1 MKYDIKVI
9 SLLVSI
15 FFISQIVGLS
25 ILYKDMTVR
34 IVEGKTEIVHSETVI
49 GPRPEFYGIQ
59 TFIWVFS
66 AILITTGLLL
76 LLMKFGKIDWIKLLI
91 FTACF
96 ITISVTLGV
105 FIVSYLAFL
114 IAFILA
120 VIKVYKPNMFTHN
133 LSEMLIYSG
142 LALILVPLF
151 DLTWMIALLLFI
163 SVYDIYA
170 VFKSK
175 HMVKMAV
182 FQAKSKMFT
191 GLLIPLKRVRKSI
204 KTGKKK
210 TEVLTEAIMG
220 SGDVAFP
227 LMFSGVVMERMIRIG
242 GISKELA
249 FAKTLI
255 IPVIVSIVLLILL
268 MKGRR
273 GKFYPGMPF
282 ITAGCLLGY
291 LMVLII

>member
-1 MKYDIKVI
+1 MKYDIKII
-9 SLLVSI
+9 SLLVLL

-25 ILYKDMTVR
+25 ILYKDMQVR
-34 IVEGKTEIVHSETVI
+34 IIDGKRKIIHSETVV
-49 GPRPEFYGIQ
+49 GPRPEFFGIQ
-59 TFIWVFS
+59 TFIWVLS
-66 AILITTGLLL
+66 AIFITTGLMLIL
-76 LLMKFGKIDWIKLLI
+76 IKFEKVDWIKLLI

-96 ITISVTLGV
+96 ITISVALGV
-105 FIVSYLAFL
+105 FVASGIAFLLAFV
-114 IAFILA
+114 LA
-120 VIKVYKPNMFTHN
+120 IVKVFKPNMLTHN
-133 LSEMLIYSG
+133 LTEMLIYSG

-151 DLTWMIALLLFI
+151 DLTWMIALLIFI

-182 FQAKSKMFT
+182 FQADSKMFT
-191 GLLIPLKRVRKSI
+191 GLLIPLKKVRRSI

-210 TEVLTEAIMG
+210 IVRLTEAIMG

-227 LMFSGVVMERMIRIG
+227 LLFSGVVMERMIVG
-242 GISKELA
+242 GLSKELA
-249 FAKTLI
+249 FVKTLV

-282 ITAGCLLGY
+282 ITAGCLLSY
-291 LMVLII
+291 VIVSLL

>member
-1 MKYDIKVI
+1 MKYDVKVI
-9 SLLVSI
+9 SLLVLV

-25 ILYKDMTVR
+25 ILYKDMQIR
-34 IVEGKTEIVHSETVI
+34 IVDGKTQIIHSETVV

-59 TFIWVFS
+59 TFIWVIS

-76 LLMKFGKIDWIKLLI
+76 LLMKFEKVDWIKLLI

-96 ITISVTLGV
+96 ITISVALGV
-105 FIVSYLAFL
+105 FIVSFLAFL
-114 IAFILA
+114 FAFILA
-120 VIKVYKPNMFTHN
+120 VVKIYRPNMLTHN
-133 LSEMLIYSG
+133 LTEMLIYSG

-151 DLTWMIALLLFI
+151 DLTWMIALLIFI
-163 SVYDIYA
+163 SVYDVYA

-191 GLLIPLKRVRKSI
+191 GLLIPVKRIRKSI

-210 TEVLTEAIMG
+210 TQVLTEAIMG

-227 LMFSGVVMERMIRIG
+227 LLFSGVVMERMIKIG
-242 GISKELA
+242 GIGKELA
-249 FAKTLI
+249 FIKTLI
-255 IPVIVSIVLLILL
+255 IPVIVSIVLLFLL

-282 ITAGCLLGY
+282 ITAGCILGY
-291 LMVLII
+291 LLVLII

>member
-1 MKYDIKVI
+1 M
-9 SLLVSI
+9 
-15 FFISQIVGLS
+15 Q
-25 ILYKDMTVR
+25 VR
-34 IVEGKTEIVHSETVI
+34 IVDGKTKIIHSETVV

-66 AILITTGLLL
+66 AILITTGLVL
-76 LLMKFGKIDWIKLLI
+76 LLMKFEKIDWIKLLI

-96 ITISVTLGV
+96 ITISVALGV
-105 FIVSYLAFL
+105 FIASGLAFL
-114 IAFILA
+114 LAFVLA
-120 VIKVYKPNMFTHN
+120 IIKIYKPNMLTHN
-133 LSEMLIYSG
+133 FTEMLIYSG

-151 DLTWMIALLLFI
+151 DLTWMIALLIFI

-175 HMVKMAV
+175 HMVKMAL
-182 FQAKSKMFT
+182 FQANSKVFT
-191 GLLIPLKRVRKSI
+191 GLLVPLKKIRRSI

-210 TEVLTEAIMG
+210 TVRLTEAIMG

-227 LMFSGVVMERMIRIG
+227 LMFSGVVMEKLIIEG
-242 GISKELA
+242 VGKELA
-249 FAKTLI
+249 FVKTLI
-255 IPVIVSIVLLILL
+255 IPVIVSIILFMLL
-268 MKGRR
+268 MKGRK

-282 ITAGCLLGY
+282 LTAGCILGY